1 MDWLSYCA
9 LWVFSFMVVTV
20 DSTEDFT
27 RRRLH
32 KGWVT
37 GNRHSVLDGIIVHEY
52 LGIPMGKP
60 PIGNRRF
67 RKPEPVD
74 PWMGQYNASKRSNA
88 CINFKDVQFGDF
100 WVRCLESRRT
110 QE

>member
-37 GNRHSVLDGIIVHEY
+37 GNRHSVLDGIIGRYKHQLFLY
-52 LGIPMGKP
+52 K
-60 PIGNRRF
+60 
-67 RKPEPVD
+67 
-74 PWMGQYNASKRSNA
+74 
-88 CINFKDVQFGDF
+88 CIDILKNLHCAAFQ
-100 WVRCLESRRT
+100 S
-110 QE
+110 